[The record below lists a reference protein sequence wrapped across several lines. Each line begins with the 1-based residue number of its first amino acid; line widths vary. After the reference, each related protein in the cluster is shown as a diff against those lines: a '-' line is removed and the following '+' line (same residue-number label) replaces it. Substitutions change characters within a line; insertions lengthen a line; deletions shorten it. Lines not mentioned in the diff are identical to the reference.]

1 MRQKY
6 KREKERISKKE
17 RQDKPLSK
25 FDREIELKDK
35 RHTERERQLV
45 RKTHT
50 KVK

>member
-6 KREKERISKKE
+6 KREKEKVSKKE

-25 FDREIELKDK
+25 FDREREIKDK
-35 RHTERERQLV
+35 RHNERERQLE